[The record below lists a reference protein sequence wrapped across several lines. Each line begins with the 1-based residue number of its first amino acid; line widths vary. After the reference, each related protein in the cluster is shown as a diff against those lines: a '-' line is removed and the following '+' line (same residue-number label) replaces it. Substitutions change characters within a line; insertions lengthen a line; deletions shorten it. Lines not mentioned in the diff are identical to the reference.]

1 MARCVAEELEELIR
15 GISSGRERTIVAI
28 DGRCAAGKTTLAAEL
43 RRRLD
48 CTVFHMDDFFLRP
61 VQRTAARLST
71 PGGNVDYERF
81 AEEVLLPLRQGGDVV
96 YRPYR
101 CAAGRLGDAVT
112 VTPDRIVLVEGCYAC
127 HPALRD
133 SYDLRVML
141 TVAPEEQLRRLR
153 LRDPQK
159 AEMFRQKWIPLEELY
174 FSSCGG
180 PEAYDWIG
188 RT

>member
-1 MARCVAEELEELIR
+1 M
-15 GISSGRERTIVAI
+15 G
-28 DGRCAAGKTTLAAEL
+28 
-43 RRRLD
+43 

-61 VQRTAARLST
+61 MQRTAAQLST

-101 CAAGRLGDAVT
+101 CVTGRLGDAIT
-112 VTPDRIVLVEGCYAC
+112 VTPDRAVLVEGCYAC

-133 SYDLRVML
+133 NYDLRVML

-159 AEMFRQKWIPLEELY
+159 AERFRQKWIPLEELY
-174 FSSCGG
+174 FASCGG

-188 RT
+188 RI

>member
-1 MARCVAEELEELIR
+1 MAGGMAEELEALIR
-15 GISSGRERTIVAI
+15 EVSAGRERTIVAI
-28 DGRCAAGKTTLAAEL
+28 DGRCAAGKTTLAEEL
-43 RRRLD
+43 RQRLG

-61 VQRTAARLST
+61 VQRTAERLAT

-101 CAAGRLGDAVT
+101 CAMGRLGDAVT
-112 VTPDRIVLVEGCYAC
+112 VIPERIVLVEGSYAC

-159 AEMFRQKWIPLEELY
+159 VEMFRQKWIPLEELY
-174 FSSCGG
+174 FAGCGG
-180 PEAYDWIG
+180 PEVYDWIG

>member
-1 MARCVAEELEELIR
+1 MIRSIAEELEQMIR
-15 GISSGRERTIVAI
+15 RISEDRERTITAI
-28 DGRCAAGKTTLAAEL
+28 DGRCAAGKTTLAEEL

-61 VQRTAARLST
+61 QQRTAERLAA

-81 AEEVLLPLRQGGDVV
+81 AEEVLRPLRQGGDVI

-101 CAAGRLGDAVT
+101 CAEGRLGGAVT
-112 VTPDRIVLVEGCYAC
+112 VKPGSIVIVEGSYAC

-159 AEMFRQKWIPLEELY
+159 LEMFRQKWIPLEELY
-174 FSSCGG
+174 FAGCGG
-180 PEAYDWIG
+180 PEVYDWIG